1 MNLAKVEKHYTNLT
15 VDERARLM
23 IEARMRDD
31 DLEVKKLTASAET
44 KHFTIKANDESDICE
59 AWHKAH
65 LIMISLNADNRIK
78 ELQCALT
85 CWQIV
90 SDEDNEFDEGSAEK
104 VINLASRYQQAIKVA
119 LLAFTEWIEEHNL
132 PLESELLEA
141 CGVEICL
148 LDGEEKDALKQH
160 DSYSAIISL
169 FTNLGIGKKL

>member
-15 VDERARLM
+15 VDERARLI
-23 IEARMRDD
+23 IEARMRGD

-44 KHFTIKANDESDICE
+44 KHYTIKANNESDICE

-65 LIMISLNADNRIK
+65 LIVISLNADNRIK
-78 ELQCALT
+78 ELQRAVT

-90 SDEDNEFDEGSAEK
+90 SGEDNEFDEGSAEQ
-104 VINLASRYQQAIKVA
+104 VINLASRYRQARKVA
-119 LLAFTEWIEEHNL
+119 LLAFTEWIEEHDL
-132 PLESELLEA
+132 PLESELLKA

-160 DSYSAIISL
+160 DIYSAIVSL

>member
-31 DLEVKKLTASAET
+31 DLEVKKLTTSAER
-44 KHFTIKANDESDICE
+44 KHFTIKANDESDIYE

-65 LIMISLNADNRIK
+65 LIMISLNADSRIK

-90 SDEDNEFDEGSAEK
+90 SDEDNEFDEDSAEK
-104 VINLASRYQQAIKVA
+104 VINLVSRYQQARKVA
-119 LLAFTEWIEEHNL
+119 LLAFTDWIEEHNL
-132 PLESELLEA
+132 PFESELLEV
-141 CGVEICL
+141 CDVEICL
-148 LDGEEKDALKQH
+148 LDSEEKDALKQH
-160 DSYSAIISL
+160 ESYSAIVSML
-169 FTNLGIGKKL
+169 TNLGIGKKV

>member
-15 VDERARLM
+15 VDERARLI
-23 IEARMRDD
+23 IEARMRGD

-44 KHFTIKANDESDICE
+44 KHYTIKANDESDICE

-65 LIMISLNADNRIK
+65 LIVISLNADNRIK

-104 VINLASRYQQAIKVA
+104 VINLTSRYQQARKVA
-119 LLAFTEWIEEHNL
+119 LLAFTEWIEEHDL
-132 PLESELLEA
+132 PLESELLKA

-160 DSYSAIISL
+160 DIYSAIVSL

>member
-31 DLEVKKLTASAET
+31 DIEVSKLTASAET
-44 KHFTIKANDESDICE
+44 KHYTIRANDESDICE
-59 AWHKAH
+59 AWHKAN
-65 LIMISLNADNRIK
+65 LILVSLNADNRIK

>member
-1 MNLAKVEKHYTNLT
+1 MNLAKVEKHYTNQT

-23 IEARMRDD
+23 IAARMRDD
-31 DLEVKKLTASAET
+31 DLEVTKLMASAER
-44 KHFTIKANDESDICE
+44 KHFTIKANDESDMCA

-65 LIMISLNADNRIK
+65 LIVVSLNADNRIK

-90 SDEDNEFDEGSAEK
+90 SDKDNEFEEGSAEH
-104 VINLASRYQQAIKVA
+104 VISLAPRYQQARKVT
-119 LLAFTEWIEEHNL
+119 LRAFTEWIEQHNL

-148 LDGEEKDALKQH
+148 LDGEEKMH
-160 DSYSAIISL
+160 
-169 FTNLGIGKKL
+169 

>member
-1 MNLAKVEKHYTNLT
+1 MNLAKVEKHYTNQT

-23 IEARMRDD
+23 IAARMRDD
-31 DLEVKKLTASAET
+31 DLEVTKLMASAER
-44 KHFTIKANDESDICE
+44 KHFTIKANDESDMCA

-65 LIMISLNADNRIK
+65 LIVISLNADNRIK

-90 SDEDNEFDEGSAEK
+90 SDKDNEFEEGSAEH
-104 VINLASRYQQAIKVA
+104 VISLAPRYQQARKVT
-119 LLAFTEWIEEHNL
+119 LRAFTEWIEQHNL

-148 LDGEEKDALKQH
+148 LDGEEKMH
-160 DSYSAIISL
+160 
-169 FTNLGIGKKL
+169 